1 MAHFTK
7 RIFPFFK
14 IGLIFNVKQKKLN
27 IFTICLTNFCEDTTF
42 VLSAI
47 DIQVNLHF
55 VSHYIIIFYI

>member
-47 DIQVNLHF
+47 DKFITFTNNAI
-55 VSHYIIIFYI
+55 SCAR